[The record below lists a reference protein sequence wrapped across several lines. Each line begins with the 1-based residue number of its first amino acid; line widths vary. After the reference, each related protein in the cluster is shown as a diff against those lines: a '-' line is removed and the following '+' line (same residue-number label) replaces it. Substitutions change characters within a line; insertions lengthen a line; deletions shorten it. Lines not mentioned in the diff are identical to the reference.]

1 MDFTKDGNEILSQ
14 VPLAVPYDK
23 TRPESLN
30 EQIARMVQSQF
41 SQLASENGKETYE
54 DSFDFGDE
62 NENDDFS
69 APLTSFQEDY
79 LPETYDNE
87 TAKQGTAVEASGA
100 DNDNVGTS
108 PVQPVLDGIPK
119 PDVSENQNLEKN
131 EKKEKN

>member
-41 SQLASENGKETYE
+41 SQLAAENGKETYE

-62 NENDDFS
+62 YEYDEMN
-69 APLTSFQEDY
+69 APLTPFQEDY
-79 LPETYDNE
+79 LPETYDNDP
-87 TAKQGTAVEASGA
+87 AKQSAAGEASGA
-100 DNDNVGTS
+100 NNANVGTS
-108 PVQPVLDGIPK
+108 LDQPILDGISK
-119 PDVSENQNLEKN
+119 PDVSENQNQDKA
-131 EKKEKN
+131 

>member
-62 NENDDFS
+62 YEYDEMN
-69 APLTSFQEDY
+69 APLTPFQEDY
-79 LPETYDNE
+79 LPETYDNDA
-87 TAKQGTAVEASGA
+87 AKQSTAASASGA
-100 DNDNVGTS
+100 NDANVGTS
-108 PVQPVLDGIPK
+108 HESTQPSLDGLEN
-119 PDVSENQNLEKN
+119 SENQEKI
-131 EKKEKN
+131 